1 MSLAAQPAQV
11 AQRETYGKTFFQNS
25 ANLRVRR
32 SSSEPPSLIRRTH
45 SAAAFTCL
53 VISAD
58 FRFLGGQ
65 EEDARAMRC
74 STSSSDKGGVPP
86 LVCAFPSRSGRLR
99 RQDKHVS

>member
-1 MSLAAQPAQV
+1 
-11 AQRETYGKTFFQNS
+11 
-25 ANLRVRR
+25 
-32 SSSEPPSLIRRTH
+32 
-45 SAAAFTCL
+45 L